1 MTEFVRSVTLA
12 APGYARSRYV
22 RGLAPMVIAAAASLA
37 AALAMSQSI
46 GVPLRDP
53 DGVLNKRPFI
63 LFAMIGAFWLADIV
77 PRAVARANWRP
88 AGFKP
93 AFRSVVE
100 ERWTL
105 GRAGAVL
112 VAVLSFYATYLAYRN
127 IKSFEP
133 LVRVGSDWDG
143 RLGRLDQW
151 LFAGHD
157 PAQVLHSLLG
167 TGISAY
173 VLSMIYVAF
182 LTFVPLS
189 LGAALVWSKDFGRGL
204 FYALALSLNWIIGGA
219 SYFVFP
225 SLGPAFA
232 DPARFADLP
241 STPAIQLQ
249 HTLMVDRIDFLHGP
263 AIAGVQSIA
272 AFASL
277 HASIVF
283 SAVLVAHILRMRP
296 IVLRLLWVYLGLTL
310 LSTVYLG
317 WHYVLDDVAG
327 IGIGLVSVGVAALAL
342 GQPVPVDEWR
352 SRLRSLRVPLN
363 APNVISLARI
373 VMVPV
378 LVVLLAQHPGG
389 SVAALVLFCVATAS
403 DFVDGHLARSRNL
416 ITDAGKFLDPL
427 ADKLLIGA
435 SLICL
440 VGASRLPAWVA
451 LVIIGREVAVSML
464 RMNAAKRGLVIAA
477 SQLGKVKMCTQALF
491 IAVLIAGAD
500 VGDPLVTALMALT
513 VAVTVV
519 SGLDYAVNLA
529 RRTEPAASPAD
540 PVRS

>member
-37 AALAMSQSI
+37 AALAISQSI

-63 LFAMIGAFWLADIV
+63 LFLMIGAFWLADIV
-77 PRAVARANWRP
+77 PRALARNNWRP
-88 AGFKP
+88 SGFRG
-93 AFRSVVE
+93 AFRGVVE

-112 VAVLSFYATYLAYRN
+112 VAVFAFYATYLAYRN

-143 RLGRLDQW
+143 RLAHLDQW

-167 TGISAY
+167 TGVSAY
-173 VLSMIYVAF
+173 ALSMVYVFF
-182 LTFVPLS
+182 LSFVPLS
-189 LGAALVWSKDFGRGL
+189 LGAALVWSKSFDRGL
-204 FYALALSLNWIIGGA
+204 FYALGLSLNWIIGAA
-219 SYFVFP
+219 SYYVFP

-232 DPARFADLP
+232 DPAHFADLP
-241 STPAIQLQ
+241 NTPAIQLQ

-263 AIAGVQSIA
+263 AIAGAQSIA

-277 HASIVF
+277 HASIIF

-296 IVLRLLWVYLGLTL
+296 IVLRLLWVYLALTL

-327 IGIGLVSVGVAALAL
+327 LGIGLVSVGVAAVAL
-342 GQPVPVDEWR
+342 RQPVPVDEWR
-352 SRLRSLRVPLN
+352 ASLSRLRVPLN

-378 LVVLLAQHPGG
+378 LVVLLAEHPGG
-389 SVAALVLFCVATAS
+389 SVAALVVFCVATAS
-403 DFVDGHLARSRNL
+403 DFLDGHLARSRGL

-435 SLICL
+435 SLLCL
-440 VGASRLPAWVA
+440 VGASRLPAWLA
-451 LVIIGREVAVSML
+451 LLIIGREVAVSWL
-464 RMNAAKRGLVIAA
+464 RMSAAKRGMVIAA
-477 SQLGKVKMCTQALF
+477 SQLGKLKMCTQALF
-491 IAVLIAGAD
+491 IALLIAGAD
-500 VGDPLVTALMALT
+500 VGTPFMTVLMVLTA
-513 VAVTVV
+513 AVTLV

-529 RRTEPAASPAD
+529 RRAEPAGSTG
-540 PVRS
+540 